1 MPPSTSVN
9 EPSRRSPSAKCT
21 SYCSLLK
28 SRRIVRPTSTRGK
41 RPKDTRKLALSPLSP
56 LFSLVSRLP
65 RCLSSSTSTGLHHVE
80 SKRRDLVI
88 ITSWRMGSDAMITA
102 VASLLEAPD
111 APFSCSGSIFFIYP
125 SGTTSCASYFCDL
138 ATRTSRRALKRI
150 TRLTRN
156 VSRVIHDTCV
166 YEDNRTRKFF
176 PRVQQVITW

>member
-1 MPPSTSVN
+1 MPPSSSVN

-41 RPKDTRKLALSPLSP
+41 RPKDTRKLALSSLSLLCFLWSRSP
-56 LFSLVSRLP
+56 RLP

-102 VASLLEAPD
+102 VASLLEAPWCTVLLLRFYFLYLPPGSTR
-111 APFSCSGSIFFIYP
+111 AP
-125 SGTTSCASYFCDL
+125 YF
-138 ATRTSRRALKRI
+138 AIWRRGCRVAH
-150 TRLTRN
+150 RN
-156 VSRVIHDTCV
+156 IVSRVIHDACV
-166 YEDNRTRKFF
+166 YEDNRTRRFF
-176 PRVQQVITW
+176 SCV